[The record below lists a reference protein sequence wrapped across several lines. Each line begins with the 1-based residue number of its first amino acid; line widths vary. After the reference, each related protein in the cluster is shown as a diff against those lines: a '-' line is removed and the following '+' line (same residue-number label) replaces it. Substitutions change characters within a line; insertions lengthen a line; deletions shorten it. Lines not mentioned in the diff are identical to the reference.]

1 MLCSHIPTQG
11 MDWQQVERTGGKV
24 VTYGS
29 FKLGVVE
36 RDSDLDLLAVVPR
49 HVTREDFFT
58 NFYHHLAKKNEV
70 SELRALS
77 KAFVPVIKFKYKD
90 IDVDLTMARLMCNEK
105 IPEDEDF
112 LMYHIATSEMD
123 ARCLRSLNGFRATRE
138 LLQLVPDVN
147 KFHVV
152 LRIVKLWAKRQGI
165 YGNMLGFL
173 GGASWAILVAKA
185 CQLEGEQYPV
195 QQPLV
200 YLVVLFFKVG
210 Q

>member
-1 MLCSHIPTQG
+1 M
-11 MDWQQVERTGGKV
+11 ERTGGKV

-77 KAFVPVIKFKYKD
+77 KVFVPVIKFKYKD

-105 IPEDEDF
+105 
-112 LMYHIATSEMD
+112 
-123 ARCLRSLNGFRATRE
+123 TRT
-138 LLQLVPDVN
+138 
-147 KFHVV
+147 F
-152 LRIVKLWAKRQGI
+152 
-165 YGNMLGFL
+165 
-173 GGASWAILVAKA
+173 
-185 CQLEGEQYPV
+185 
-195 QQPLV
+195 
-200 YLVVLFFKVG
+200 
-210 Q
+210 